1 LRRERVGGGAGAVVV
16 RGRAMTEVLLV
27 AQTEALAGWAT
38 TVLEAGAALE
48 VTVVTRPSVPP
59 ASRPRAV
66 VVVAEELAGPWF
78 SAVVKLLR
86 TRGWRRRT
94 LVVAPLTGD
103 NVEALRRTHL
113 GPLSPPVGLD
123 GEFAKAVARL
133 GDGPRWEDRASARMQ
148 ALLGV
153 RGPRRPAYDD
163 APADPARG
171 GHDTRR
177 GRRGPG
183 LDGGRGVGGRGPE
196 RVLTSHRVRIPEIAT
211 GFFRF
216 CNGGRAD
223 RWALFQ

>member
-1 LRRERVGGGAGAVVV
+1 
-16 RGRAMTEVLLV
+16 
-27 AQTEALAGWAT
+27 
-38 TVLEAGAALE
+38 
-48 VTVVTRPSVPP
+48 VTVATRPSVPS

-113 GPLSPPVGLD
+113 GPLYPPVGLD

-133 GDGPRWEDRASARMQ
+133 ADGSRWEDRASARMQ

-153 RGPRRPAYDD
+153 TDD
-163 APADPARG
+163 LCVCFVEEAFSCDPSGLAVGEVCRTRLYTSTSNMRKPWQARG
-171 GHDTRR
+171 LPGSPKQVMDRIVALRFANLRERGGSVAAACSMLGLHPSTMYRLIRR
-177 GRRGPG
+177 VAGTTPG
-183 LDGGRGVGGRGPE
+183 
-196 RVLTSHRVRIPEIAT
+196 EIDKHAVWAAVEEW
-211 GFFRF
+211 
-216 CNGGRAD
+216 AD
-223 RWALFQ
+223 RAPRAS